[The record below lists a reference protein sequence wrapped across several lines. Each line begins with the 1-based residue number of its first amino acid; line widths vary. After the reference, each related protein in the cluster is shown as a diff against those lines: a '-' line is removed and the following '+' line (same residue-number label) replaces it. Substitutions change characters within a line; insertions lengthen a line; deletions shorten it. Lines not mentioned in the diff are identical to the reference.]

1 LLHVLAHLSSAAPF
15 APDKGSIDTGDN
27 AWILASS
34 ALVLFMTPGLAF
46 FYAGMVRRKNV
57 LGMIMQ
63 NWVVMG
69 IVGVLWVWLTYSL
82 AFGDNMLGGFVGNF
96 HFAGLAHID
105 SQPVPGYSPQQ
116 TIDPITFVVFQMM
129 FAVITPALISGVT
142 ADRIKFGAYCVYMT
156 LWSVLVYAPVA
167 HWVFSPTGWLFQKGA
182 LDFAGGTVVHI
193 NAAMGGLGLLMA
205 MRKNKRNRKGW
216 PNTPMKPHNLPFV
229 VLGAGMLWF
238 GWFGFNAGSALGANN
253 LSAHAFVNTNTAT
266 AAAVLG
272 WLLCEKLK
280 NGKATT
286 LGGASGAIAGL
297 VAITPSCGFVNL
309 LGATVIGVLAG
320 VLCCLACSIK
330 FKFGFDDALDVFGV
344 HFVGGVVGALL
355 IGFFGTTAFNAAG
368 FNGLFYGGSGAQG
381 GANLLLHQFE
391 AVICVAGYSL
401 VVSFLIAK
409 AIDLTMGLRMSEED
423 EETGMDLALHD
434 ESGYDFESVLGT
446 VRSSLTGG
454 RPTTTQSK
462 EEVSS

>member
-1 LLHVLAHLSSAAPF
+1 MLLHVIAAAPAPF
-15 APDKGSIDTGDN
+15 VPDKFQGFSSGDN
-27 AWILASS
+27 AWLLASS

-69 IVGVLWVWLTYSL
+69 LVGVVWVWLTYSL
-82 AFGDNMLGGFVGNF
+82 AFGPNMLGGFVGSF

-105 SQPVPGYSPQQ
+105 TQAVPGYAAAQEPQ

-156 LWSVLVYAPVA
+156 LWSILVYAPVA
-167 HWVFSPTGWLFQKGA
+167 HWVFSPEGWLFQKGA

-205 MRKNKRNRKGW
+205 MRKKKRSRTGW
-216 PNTPMKPHNLPFV
+216 PTVPMKPHNVPFV

-280 NGKATT
+280 NGKSTT
-286 LGGASGAIAGL
+286 LGGASGAVAGL
-297 VAITPSCGFVNL
+297 VAITPSCGYVNL

-320 VLCCLACSIK
+320 VLCCLSCSIK
-330 FKFGFDDALDVFGV
+330 FKFGLDDALDVLGV
-344 HFVGGVVGALL
+344 HFVGGVIGAML
-355 IGFFGTTAFNAAG
+355 IGFFGTTAFNSLSV
-368 FNGLFYGGSGAQG
+368 NGLFYNGSSS
-381 GANLLLHQFE
+381 LLLHQFE

-401 VVSFLIAK
+401 VASFIIAK

-434 ESGYDFESVLGT
+434 EQGYDFESVLGS

-454 RPTTTQSK
+454 HTATTNVSP
-462 EEVSS
+462 EEVPS